1 MVGWDARDDCI
12 SGADAKKATY
22 VAFGDDEV
30 ASKIDDMVA
39 AKKKS
44 LADEGRSETD
54 TYAFYVILCEAL
66 ADHYSDTDQHER
78 APVIEPDGKAK
89 RVQGV
94 RNTVR
99 CPIRRYKLKP
109 RN

>member
-44 LADEGRSETD
+44 LADEGRSESD
-54 TYAFYVILCEAL
+54 RRSALFQINVICLHGREARGMQL
-66 ADHYSDTDQHER
+66 AI
-78 APVIEPDGKAK
+78 V
-89 RVQGV
+89 
-94 RNTVR
+94 
-99 CPIRRYKLKP
+99 
-109 RN
+109 

>member
-44 LADEGRSETD
+44 LADEGRSESDRRSALFQINVCTGERRE
-54 TYAFYVILCEAL
+54 ACSWQLCE
-66 ADHYSDTDQHER
+66 TR
-78 APVIEPDGKAK
+78 
-89 RVQGV
+89 
-94 RNTVR
+94 TVKHLGIPSAECF
-99 CPIRRYKLKP
+99 CP
-109 RN
+109 